1 MDLGF
6 GKYRKFYIVGMILRS
21 LVTSFMPNY
30 GTLKAWQTNETY
42 QPLGNVP
49 TGGYVSKRNLLCNR
63 PLLICQALN
72 DGIESESMLLNFHKK
87 MHGCYSFIRIVFDE
101 LLVKFGAVG
110 RW

>member
-63 PLLICQALN
+63 PQYNQIKFNNVNKLISPLN
-72 DGIESESMLLNFHKK
+72 GVPNWEETFLQKHTVNT
-87 MHGCYSFIRIVFDE
+87 
-101 LLVKFGAVG
+101 
-110 RW
+110 